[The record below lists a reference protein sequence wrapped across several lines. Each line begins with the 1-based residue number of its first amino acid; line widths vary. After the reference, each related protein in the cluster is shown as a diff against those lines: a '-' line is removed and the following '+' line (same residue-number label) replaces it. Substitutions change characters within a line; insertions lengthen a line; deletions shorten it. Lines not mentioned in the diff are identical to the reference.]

1 MDKQKTN
8 FVRRSDAVRALVFRL
23 LAIGLLLYW
32 LFDLVKGYLAGG
44 EDAPSKTL
52 LIIVI
57 VILGGGSI
65 LVGVLSVLAW
75 KLDKE
80 NAKMSQEEIDQM
92 EALRSEDQ
100 EKDD

>member
-8 FVRRSDAVRALVFRL
+8 FVRHSDAVRALVFRL

-52 LIIVI
+52 LIIGI